1 MEGDHCEC
9 LFTHWTYIDRQWMM
23 AGLEGITAIVLFI
36 FLEET
41 NFTCDIPY
49 VSDNPSQT
57 DGLDRGDDIKG
68 SKEPTVEPTTLPVP
82 APRMETKWP
91 GPRPWRFGKRSP
103 YASGIMWR
111 GLIQPLA
118 LMASPLVFWCGVL
131 YGIYQ
136 VYFNRRCSGVALL
149 TPVFAFLSSGILSY
163 PPYNFAPNSVGL
175 TWFSPLVT
183 CIPGA
188 LFGGWLADKYAI
200 RMAKQN
206 DGICEPEHKLRLFI
220 IPAVFIPIGL
230 LMMGLGPYYEAH
242 WIVYVIGE
250 GVVNLVG
257 PLGTVLVLSYA
268 FDSFH
273 PIQPLDPTGVHAS
286 VQDSAPYLTCTMVI
300 AMCVTF
306 GFVSVHISR
315 LAEPRVMPSPR
326 GRSPGDSKTLQSP
339 LRARASCSTVPP
351 WPSTCLASVSAVSVR
366 VSITR

>member
-1 MEGDHCEC
+1 
-9 LFTHWTYIDRQWMM
+9 MM